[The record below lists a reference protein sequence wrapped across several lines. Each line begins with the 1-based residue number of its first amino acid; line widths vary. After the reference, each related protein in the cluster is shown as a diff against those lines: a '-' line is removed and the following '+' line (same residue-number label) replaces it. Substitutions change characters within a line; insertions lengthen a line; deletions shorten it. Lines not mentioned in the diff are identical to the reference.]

1 MCTMENEKKL
11 NTQIPIE
18 IVRKNTSDSQKVY
31 FNPKNSDFEH
41 IKTMYENGL
50 LKIRLYKK
58 QAS

>member
-1 MCTMENEKKL
+1 MKTNEKEP

-18 IVRKNTSDSQKVY
+18 IVRNNISGTQQIY
-31 FNPKNSDFEH
+31 FVPKTSDFEH
-41 IKTMYENGL
+41 IKALYENGL